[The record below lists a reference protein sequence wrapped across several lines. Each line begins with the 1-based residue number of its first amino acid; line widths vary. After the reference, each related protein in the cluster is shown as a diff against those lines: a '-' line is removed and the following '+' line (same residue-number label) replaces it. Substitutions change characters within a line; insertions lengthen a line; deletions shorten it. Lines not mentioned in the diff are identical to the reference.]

1 MFLAPLLAISFIGDD
16 YYKVLP
22 LFLCILLLQVI
33 FMSVPF
39 FDFSCY
45 NLCFQFLIRIQTRQL
60 KLGQRKSL
68 IEVIFERGE
77 GLDEPKLL
85 ENKLDEIDA
94 VEKPKQAQTI

>member
-1 MFLAPLLAISFIGDD
+1 
-16 YYKVLP
+16 
-22 LFLCILLLQVI
+22 
-33 FMSVPF
+33 MSVPF
-39 FDFSCY
+39 SDFSCY